1 MKIHRPLLLVL
12 ISALDASILQ
22 GQHADKVLEKTL
34 KFNKQLGSRDRKW
47 IAELFYNVIRWQR
60 RLCYQL
66 GLAQASNVRDLAN
79 MLAVQLL
86 VQNPQATAQDLPSFS
101 EWDRGLVDK
110 AVRVQDFSSQAIAES
125 FPDWIDELCQEQF
138 SEQWPS
144 IAKSLNEKSPVDLRV
159 NTLKSDRLDVQKKL
173 AQEEILTTEISD
185 SKVGLT
191 LKERKNVFQSK
202 AYLAGLFE
210 VQDRASQRVASL
222 VSPQPGERVIDACAG
237 AGGKT
242 LHLAALM
249 KNKGKIISMDI
260 HEWKLNELRKRCSRG
275 GVDIVET
282 KLVDS
287 KFIKRQKESA
297 HRVLL
302 DVPCSGL
309 GVLRRNPDTKWK
321 LTPEKLQDLIRLQ
334 AQLLDE
340 YSEMVKPQG
349 YLIYATC
356 SFLKIENE
364 QQVQAFMQRDSRWEL
379 LQQVRI
385 NPDQGLGDGFF
396 AAQLRRKS

>member
-12 ISALDASILQ
+12 LQALESALLNN
-22 GQHADKVLEKTL
+22 QHADKVLEKTL

-47 IAELFYNVIRWQR
+47 IAELFYNVVRWQR

-66 GLAQASNVRDLAN
+66 NLSQAANAKDLGNMVGLQC
-79 MLAVQLL
+79 L
-86 VQNPQATAQDLPSFS
+86 VQNPSLGPRDLPNFS
-101 EWDRGLVDK
+101 EWDLNEILEALEIREFPSF
-110 AVRVQDFSSQAIAES
+110 AVEQS
-125 FPDWIDELCQEQF
+125 FPDWIHELCEQQF
-138 SEQWPS
+138 PHQWS
-144 IAKSLNEKSPVDLRV
+144 AIAQSLNEKSPVDLRV
-159 NTLKSDRLDVQKKL
+159 NTLKTERTELIKRL
-173 AQEEILTTEISD
+173 AQEDIQAAEIPD
-185 SKVGLT
+185 SRVGLT
-191 LKERKNVFQSK
+191 LKERKNVFQTK
-202 AYLAGLFE
+202 AYLAGYFE
-210 VQDRASQRVASL
+210 VQDRASQKVAPL
-222 VSPQPGERVIDACAG
+222 VDPQPGERVIDACAG

-260 HEWKLNELRKRCSRG
+260 HEWKLNELRKRCSRN

-287 KFIKRQKESA
+287 KFIKRQKESS

-321 LTPEKLQDLIRLQ
+321 LTPEKLNQLLILQ

-349 YLIYATC
+349 ILVYATC
-356 SFLKIENE
+356 SFLKSENE
-364 QQVQAFMQRDSRWEL
+364 QQVDSFLSRKPGWKLKEL
-379 LQQVRI
+379 VRV

-396 AAQLRRKS
+396 AAKLQRD